1 MEKSIAG
8 SAGRAVKMLEN
19 FHLTPRLRFPG
30 QGENGHLKE
39 NLQYENAID
48 KPNLYSCV
56 DTGYFLWPER
66 FFVFCDFLGPHGL
79 NFALV
84 QHPRP

>member
-1 MEKSIAG
+1 MATMEKLIAG
-8 SAGRAVKMLEN
+8 SAGRAVKILD
-19 FHLTPRLRFPG
+19 FFDPTPRLRFPG
-30 QGENGHLKE
+30 QVENGHLKE

-66 FFVFCDFLGPHGL
+66 LFVFL
-79 NFALV
+79 
-84 QHPRP
+84 

>member
-1 MEKSIAG
+1 MEKSVAG
-8 SAGRAVKMLEN
+8 SAGRAVKILEF

-66 FFVFCDFLGPHGL
+66 LFVFRNFLTPPRL
-79 NFALV
+79 NFAL
-84 QHPRP
+84 